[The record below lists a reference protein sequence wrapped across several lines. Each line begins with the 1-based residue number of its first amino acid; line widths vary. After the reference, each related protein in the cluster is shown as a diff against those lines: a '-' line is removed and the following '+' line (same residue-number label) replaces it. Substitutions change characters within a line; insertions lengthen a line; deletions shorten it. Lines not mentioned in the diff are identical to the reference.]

1 MARGFL
7 LQNRLG
13 LAPHIGAQG
22 GQEQQAQTNLLVVR
36 YPVAIDT
43 PPTMTNDV
51 APLSGIF
58 HNYAALML
66 EAIMAEVGPLAELK
80 KRHGTLLAFLGIEA
94 ANRISNWR
102 SKTKTY
108 GGNEAGQVYGLTK
121 QHKTNTPLQYAFK
134 QLASFTTFQGRHRRK
149 LPVGFGTVDGTGK
162 TNNQMVVG
170 VGGPMLVNNRG
181 HGNSDVYSYEYRGS
195 PAGKN
200 PGVPAGTFAQ
210 PADLL
215 FLYLWEGM

>member
-13 LAPHIGAQG
+13 LGPHIGAPG
-22 GQEQQAQTNLLVVR
+22 GQELWAQANLLVVR
-36 YPVAIDT
+36 YPVEIDT
-43 PPTMTNDV
+43 PPAMSNDV

-66 EAIMAEVGPLAELK
+66 EAIMAEVGPLADLPK
-80 KRHGTLLAFLGIEA
+80 PGTLLAFLGVEA

-108 GGNEAGQVYGLTK
+108 GGNEAGQIYGLTK
-121 QHKTNTPLQYAFK
+121 QHKTNTPLQYAVK
-134 QLASFTTFQGRHRRK
+134 QIASFTTFQGQRTK
-149 LPVGFGTVDGTGK
+149 LPVGFGAVDGTGK

-181 HGNSDVYSYEYRGS
+181 HGGSDVYSYEYRGS

-200 PGVPAGTFAQ
+200 PGAPVGTFAQ